1 MSILDGICRVI
12 EVAGPA
18 FSRGF
23 VEAVAEQPERAT
35 GNRISTSRA
44 AIDAGTPVADS
55 MEELA
60 GVMFECA
67 QSIRPREPLDV
78 ATMRDYGRAVM
89 LANGEAVRVM
99 GALMGRLG
107 Q

>member
-1 MSILDGICRVI
+1 MSLLDGICRVI

-23 VEAVAEQPERAT
+23 VEAVAELPERTT
-35 GNRISTSRA
+35 GNRISTRRA
-44 AIDAGTPVADS
+44 AIADETPVADS
-55 MEELA
+55 MEMLA
-60 GVMFECA
+60 GAMFECA
-67 QSIRPREPLDV
+67 QTIRPYEPLDV

-99 GALMGRLG
+99 GEVMGRFG